1 MREEIR
7 KQKKRRSESMET
19 RVEEPCYYILG
30 VRMHQESG
38 RGVRNREKKVHKDA
52 GG

>member
-1 MREEIR
+1 MG
-7 KQKKRRSESMET
+7 T
-19 RVEEPCYYILG
+19 RAQEPCYILG

-38 RGVRNREKKVHKDA
+38 RGVRNIEKKVHKDA

>member
-1 MREEIR
+1 MREESR

-19 RVEEPCYYILG
+19 RVQEPCYILG

-38 RGVRNREKKVHKDA
+38 SRVRNIEKKVHKDT